1 MSSTAQRVR
10 GSAKQSQTIG
20 NLSHQSNWSGIFPNK
35 VDTTQKSV
43 TFVKKLLSVSLS
55 NITYIRYSLIA
66 HYYILTSS
74 PTLLKLCFLRSMF
87 SEDAYAKKSLDGM
100 PIQILREKSGNEEA
114 EMLSQWLIGA
124 FEAIELKYLKD
135 LVFFVYIDKDKPEEV
150 YEKYVLLSSS
160 IYVIKCFL

>member
-10 GSAKQSQTIG
+10 GSAKQSQTIS
-20 NLSHQSNWSGIFPNK
+20 NLGHQSNWSGIFPNK

-55 NITYIRYSLIA
+55 NITYIRYGLIA
-66 HYYILTSS
+66 HYYILAYL
-74 PTLLKLCFLRSMF
+74 PPLKLFFLRSMF
-87 SEDAYAKKSLDGM
+87 SEDGYAKKSLSGM

-114 EMLSQWLIGA
+114 EMHSQWLIGA

-135 LVFFVYIDKDKPEEV
+135 LVFFVYIDKDRPEEV

-160 IYVIKCFL
+160 IYVIKCSL

>member
-1 MSSTAQRVR
+1 MSSTAQKV
-10 GSAKQSQTIG
+10 SVKQSQTIS

-55 NITYIRYSLIA
+55 NITYIRYIL
-66 HYYILTSS
+66 ILTYL
-74 PTLLKLCFLRSMF
+74 PRKLFFLRSMF
-87 SEDAYAKKSLDGM
+87 SEDAYAKKSLGGM

-114 EMLSQWLIGA
+114 KMLSKWLLGA
-124 FEAIELKYLKD
+124 FEAIELKYLRD

-160 IYVIKCFL
+160 IHVLKCFS

>member
-1 MSSTAQRVR
+1 MSSTAQKER
-10 GSAKQSQTIG
+10 AKQSQTIS

-55 NITYIRYSLIA
+55 NITYIRYIL
-66 HYYILTSS
+66 ILTYL
-74 PTLLKLCFLRSMF
+74 PRKLFFLRSMF
-87 SEDAYAKKSLDGM
+87 SEDAYAKKSLGGM

-114 EMLSQWLIGA
+114 KMLSKWLLGA
-124 FEAIELKYLKD
+124 FEAIELKYLRD

-160 IYVIKCFL
+160 IHVLKCFS

>member
-10 GSAKQSQTIG
+10 GSAKQSQTIS

-160 IYVIKCFL
+160 NYFIKCY

>member
-66 HYYILTSS
+66 HYYILTYL
-74 PTLLKLCFLRSMF
+74 PLLKLFFLRSMF
-87 SEDAYAKKSLDGM
+87 SEDAYAKKSLSGM

-160 IYVIKCFL
+160 IYVLKCFL